1 MVDLCILAS
10 TTALAISNNFIG
22 NPSQL
27 RTILNTLDIIINV
40 IFSLELVVKVDL
52 PPCLLMIV
60 SLANRCENAKF
71 AGHRAADKI
80 PLYPPYSLAT
90 DMLKDYSQSLL
101 CSVRACHSG
110 V

>member
-60 SLANRCENAKF
+60 SLANRFRVCK
-71 AGHRAADKI
+71 
-80 PLYPPYSLAT
+80 
-90 DMLKDYSQSLL
+90 
-101 CSVRACHSG
+101 VRGPSCCR
-110 V
+110 